1 MTFPSR
7 KFYLT
12 RTPLKTLPGSLTKQD
27 VKLLLL
33 LLLLLSRFSRVRLCV
48 TP

>member
-12 RTPLKTLPGSLTKQD
+12 CTPLKTLPGSLTKQD

-33 LLLLLSRFSRVRLCV
+33 LLSRFSCVRLCA